1 MSEALAKLM
10 SLQAS
15 EAVLVEIDKEF
26 NILNEQTI
34 SVELVQ
40 RGDVMKVRKL
50 QFMSWKTITL

>member
-1 MSEALAKLM
+1 M

-50 QFMSWKTITL
+50 QFMSWKTITLYY

>member
-1 MSEALAKLM
+1 M

-50 QFMSWKTITL
+50 QFMSWKNITL